1 MLSLQA
7 QTKSHKYR
15 NDRRRSMTAD
25 VRLAGVGTVLLLVSS
40 GLLTQTAIDGRL
52 SMFLAAIAML
62 GALATAFR
70 VSSPTA

>member
-1 MLSLQA
+1 
-7 QTKSHKYR
+7 
-15 NDRRRSMTAD
+15 MTAD